1 MIMGLWYF
9 CRLILWVFAATVE
22 VIIPILQKRKLK
34 SGEEACIS
42 LYHVSTGS
50 SVLILLK
57 LMSNVPP
64 PDHKWSELQ
73 IECYQR
79 GHGSMRSAGGQ
90 TYAPPPHRPGSS
102 GPGYPLH
109 CFPPVCFFSSC
120 HHVQLFTLVHREK
133 LHFFSFFLFKK
144 QAHSLAF
151 SNVFDIFNSDEK
163 KKQMIAAGPLLIWHF
178 GEAAGP
184 SRQNERSI
192 LSPHREEVLHH
203 VEASVL
209 RLWGNRCSR
218 RQPAVSTSCLQSFT
232 CSRNTS

>member
-1 MIMGLWYF
+1 MIIMDLWYF

-34 SGEEACIS
+34 SGEEACTS

-57 LMSNVPP
+57 TMSNVPP
-64 PDHKWSELQ
+64 PDHKWSGLQ
-73 IECYQR
+73 IERYQR
-79 GHGSMRSAGGQ
+79 GRGSMGSAGGQ
-90 TYAPPPHRPGSS
+90 TYAPPPHPPGFP

-109 CFPPVCFFSSC
+109 CFLFQLPPRIAFHPSS
-120 HHVQLFTLVHREK
+120 QGKTS
-133 LHFFSFFLFKK
+133 FFSFFLFKK

-163 KKQMIAAGPLLIWHF
+163 KKQLIAAGPLLIWHF

-209 RLWGNRCSR
+209 RLWRNGCSR
-218 RQPAVSTSCLQSFT
+218 RQLAVSTSCLQSFT